1 MTGDPQQE
9 VTGIAVTFMATV
21 EVIREAAAKGVNFII
36 THEPTWFTGRDVP
49 DWCAEDS
56 PYLAKRRLIDETG
69 MTIWRYHDH
78 MHAAAGD
85 RIYWGV
91 ADKLGW
97 NQYLVPGQKAP
108 WLYEIPQTTLVDL
121 AADLKRKLDMTT
133 LQTIG
138 DPEMPV
144 NKVLILVGGGS
155 LGLGVEEMPMQA
167 MEQTHADVMLCG
179 DVTEWTTCAYIRDA
193 MQLGQNKAM
202 IKLGHER
209 SEEAGMEYM
218 ATWLPDLIDHCC
230 PVIFIDAKEPFVYL

>member
-1 MTGDPQQE
+1 MKIQEVIDRVLTDSTGETRIAPTCDQLMTGDPQQE
-9 VTGIAVTFMATV
+9 VKGIAVTFMATV

-56 PYLAKRRLIDETG
+56 TYLAKRRLIDETG

-78 MHAAAGD
+78 MHAAAGEPHLLG
-85 RIYWGV
+85 RS
-91 ADKLGW
+91 DKLAGSI
-97 NQYLVPGQKAP
+97 PGARP
-108 WLYEIPQTTLVDL
+108 ESPLAVRIPQTTLVDL

-155 LGLGVEEMPMQA
+155 LGLGVEEMPMQD

-179 DVTEWTTCAYIRDA
+179 DVTEWTTCAYIRGCHA
-193 MQLGQNKAM
+193 AGAEQ
-202 IKLGHER
+202 GHDQ
-209 SEEAGMEYM
+209 
-218 ATWLPDLIDHCC
+218 TWP
-230 PVIFIDAKEPFVYL
+230 